1 MKYRNTITVALV
13 SLAIFFAFAVAG
25 GICLGAGFGEY
36 AKNSDMINNF
46 SGFVEYVEEYAD
58 VFDDND
64 FSISAQRSEA
74 HYVRELDAELTSI
87 VIDASGGAVTV
98 DVGATEE
105 FRVDFDGN
113 VKSGSYDVFDEY
125 TQPVVSGDVV
135 VDYADYY
142 AHSGI
147 IEARLKGDTLHISF
161 DSALG
166 VSIKPG
172 FVNIGGNNSRISVT
186 LPASYNGSLEIKNC
200 VEDTVL
206 RGCKLDSLTLESAAG
221 EILANG
227 NINMLVI
234 SNLAGEVDAEGA
246 IRGIDFSN
254 IAGEISVNST
264 VALEND
270 SVIENIAGEVEI
282 DLPYGSTLN
291 VERDN
296 VLGIVDVD
304 SSITGAADA
313 AVLRVS
319 DVLGEVIIEI
329 FD

>member
-1 MKYRNTITVALV
+1 MKYRNTLTVALV

-147 IEARLKGDTLHISF
+147 IEVRLKGDTLHISF

-206 RGCKLDSLTLESAAG
+206 RGCKLENRKGLAA
-221 EILANG
+221 
-227 NINMLVI
+227 VP
-234 SNLAGEVDAEGA
+234 
-246 IRGIDFSN
+246 
-254 IAGEISVNST
+254 
-264 VALEND
+264 D
-270 SVIENIAGEVEI
+270 SVEHISGCHDRTA
-282 DLPYGSTLN
+282 
-291 VERDN
+291 
-296 VLGIVDVD
+296 VDVD
-304 SSITGAADA
+304 AHIGVYSGVAAESARLCVNAA
-313 AVLRVS
+313 AVDDEPAV
-319 DVLGEVIIEI
+319 
-329 FD
+329 